1 MPRPT
6 VSTFNRARSVQHLS
20 PACIVAVLITAFLF
34 SSVAYA
40 TAVPLAGD
48 TFVSRTRPT
57 TNFGTLSNLYVGN
70 GNTALMQ
77 FDLSGLSTFPGG
89 ITKGQIAKA
98 TLTIFVNRVN
108 TAGTVSLSTV
118 ASPWIES
125 GQGG

>member
-6 VSTFNRARSVQHLS
+6 VSTFDRARSFQRLP
-20 PACIVAVLITAFLF
+20 PARIVAVLITAFLF

-57 TNFGTLSNLYVGN
+57 TNFGTLYIGI

-89 ITKGQIAKA
+89 ITKGQIARA